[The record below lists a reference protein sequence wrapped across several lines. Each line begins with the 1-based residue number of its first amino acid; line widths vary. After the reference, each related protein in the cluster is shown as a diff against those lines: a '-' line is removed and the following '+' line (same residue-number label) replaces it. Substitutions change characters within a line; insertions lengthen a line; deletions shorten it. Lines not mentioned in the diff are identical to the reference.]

1 MPNGSSIQRGLP
13 HEDDGFRRHAEAGI
27 DLPPAAAFAQFGP
40 AAWALVEAWE
50 MAAPTEMRV
59 SKDRRLLTLS
69 YGGQPAIGLP
79 AELLRVLS
87 PSAEVQGHSPQQRV
101 TVPGK
106 RDVAILRIEPVGNYA
121 VRIVFDDMHD
131 TGIYSWDYLHTLG
144 LEKEARWQSYLDEL
158 AGKNLSRDP
167 VR

>member
-1 MPNGSSIQRGLP
+1 
-13 HEDDGFRRHAEAGI
+13 
-27 DLPPAAAFAQFGP
+27 
-40 AAWALVEAWE
+40 
-50 MAAPTEMRV
+50 MAAPTELRV
-59 SKDRRLLTLS
+59 SKDRRLLTVS
-69 YGGQPAIGLP
+69 YGAASAIELP
-79 AELLRVLS
+79 AEFLRVLS

-144 LEKEARWQSYLDEL
+144 LEKEERWQSYLDEL
-158 AGKNLSRDP
+158 AGKKLSRDP